1 MDAMSQSKA
10 KPATQHGH
18 TPASE
23 LISIQNSKKVIMSNG
38 EEMEITTP
46 CHWAG
51 VVTGRGSGKSL

>member
-23 LISIQNSKKVIMSNG
+23 LISIQNSRKVIMSK
-38 EEMEITTP
+38 EMEITTP